1 MRTCFDPAPLG
12 RCLPWCLLVVVIG
25 VPLLVKG
32 QTNIVTYHYDNG
44 CTGQNTNETILTPGN
59 LNPASFG
66 WLFRLSVDGLV
77 WAQPLYVSNVI
88 IPGLGTHNVLYVVTS
103 HDSVY
108 AFDPDNGA
116 QLWSVRFLI
125 NGATPGD
132 GYANDIAEAGITA
145 TPVLG

>member
-1 MRTCFDPAPLG
+1 VSARRRNWRALAG
-12 RCLPWCLLVVVIG
+12 QRVN
-25 VPLLVKG
+25 G

-44 CTGQNTNETILTPGN
+44 RTGQNTNETILTPGN

-108 AFDPDNGA
+108 
-116 QLWSVRFLI
+116 
-125 NGATPGD
+125 
-132 GYANDIAEAGITA
+132 
-145 TPVLG
+145 VLPKLEMEKTFFR